1 MNIVQMEYLIAVI
14 ENKTLTAA
22 SEKLHVTQPA
32 LTRSIKRI
40 EESVGFT
47 LFEHSGRNIIP
58 NKNAE
63 IMYKW
68 AKKALTGYHQALAQ
82 INEGKKEEEN
92 TLTVALS
99 GFVYAMPIIVNF
111 QVMHPEIHMNNFKFF
126 AEDFPDIVYRE
137 SVDCLLS
144 VKDYKAADI
153 ESFLYSRGTLYV
165 AMPAA
170 HPLAGSEGLYLEQ
183 IKSEPLIMSSGN
195 TLYIETIHEMFSQI
209 GAVPNIRTRVESSH
223 LAHIL
228 ANGLGISIINAET
241 IETIRNE
248 QGKCV
253 FIPLLDDFCHTDV
266 YFITRKSASRTKSK
280 KLFISYLKETSAF
293 TS

>member
-1 MNIVQMEYLIAVI
+1 MNIIQMEYLIAVI
-14 ENKTLTAA
+14 EEKTLTAA
-22 SEKLHVTQPA
+22 AEKLHVTQPA
-32 LTRSIKRI
+32 LTRSIRRI
-40 EESVGFT
+40 EESIGCP

-58 NKNAE
+58 NKNAQ
-63 IMYKW
+63 ILYKW
-68 AKKALTGYHQALAQ
+68 AKKSLTGYHQALAQ
-82 INEGKKEEEN
+82 INEEKNEDEN

-126 AEDFPDIVYRE
+126 AEDFPDIVYRD

-153 ESFLYSRGTLYV
+153 DSFLYSRGPLYV
-165 AMPAA
+165 AMPAV

-183 IKSEPLIMSSGN
+183 IRNEPLIMSSGN
-195 TLYIETIHEMFSQI
+195 TLYIETIHEMFGQI

-228 ANGLGISIINAET
+228 ANGLGISIINVET
-241 IETIRNE
+241 IETIRND

-253 FIPLLDDFCHTDV
+253 FIPLLDEFCHTDV
-266 YFITRKSASRTKSK
+266 YFITRRSSRRSQGK
-280 KLFISYLKETSAF
+280 KLFIKYLKDTSSF